1 MYVSKV
7 LINLKMKEGTKESTE
22 FFLKILCFLYC
33 YLPDLCGSI
42 QKLTLKKTLFEIF
55 LVKRIR

>member
-22 FFLKILCFLYC
+22 FFLKILCVLYC

-42 QKLTLKKTLFEIF
+42 QKLTLKETLFGVF
-55 LVKRIR
+55 